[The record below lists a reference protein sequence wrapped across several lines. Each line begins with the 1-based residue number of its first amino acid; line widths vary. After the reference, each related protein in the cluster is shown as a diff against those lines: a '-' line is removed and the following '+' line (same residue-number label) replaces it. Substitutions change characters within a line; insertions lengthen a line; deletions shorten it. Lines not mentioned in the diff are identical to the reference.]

1 MMSELVIQ
9 YHDFENAKKEL
20 KKFSEHTTTDL
31 DLKRVDDSKGV
42 GEFLGDWFFGR
53 GIGLDHKVTGE
64 ELNDLTSQIQTHLH
78 SINNTQIKLIKEFGQ
93 VYSALEALDKDYIQA
108 ILVSIKATEETSQSI
123 QEIQGQIKKNVE
135 NQRKTLEEL
144 KKFKQKLDS
153 YAHLGDIDK
162 IWDDCQKWHD
172 NITKLSNSIN
182 NATSTGNAN
191 AKKVEGLK
199 GTFKIIDEKVGGL
212 DKCLNQQISQIQSVL
227 AFTCELEKIVHLHDI
242 DEMWE
247 SLSNAQISLMNI
259 CNDMNSIREAATTQQ
274 SNIDVILGFMDTLS
288 VYNHLKDIDEIWSK
302 TEAHSDRLDSL
313 AQQSDN
319 TLGLVH
325 INQSHIDE
333 FSKYKEELCGIKHLK
348 EVDKLWDSN
357 KVHSNQLSDVE
368 KQSEE
373 TNNFIQN
380 NKKLIDT
387 AIDVVEKND
396 IAVQMLTKKIK
407 YAYLLAG
414 GSLGLALIELIVI
427 LLKVI

>member
-1 MMSELVIQ
+1 MSELDIQ
-9 YHDFENAKKEL
+9 YHDFEVAKKGLKEFSLKQAEEL
-20 KKFSEHTTTDL
+20 ELDTVRTD
-31 DLKRVDDSKGV
+31 G
-42 GEFLGDWFFGR
+42 GFLGFG
-53 GIGLDHKVTGE
+53 DHKVTGY
-64 ELNDLTSQIQTHLH
+64 ELNNRLGAIQQHLIDL
-78 SINNTQIKLIKEFGQ
+78 NNTNNRTIKEFGQ

-108 ILVSIKATEETSQSI
+108 ILISIKATEETSKRI
-123 QEIQGQIKKNVE
+123 EATQEQIKRIIDDQK
-135 NQRKTLEEL
+135 KTLEVL
-144 KKFKQKLDS
+144 KKFKQKLDN

-162 IWDDCQKWHD
+162 IWNDCQKWYND
-172 NITKLSNSIN
+172 ITTLSNSIN

-191 AKKVEGLK
+191 AKKIEGLK
-199 GTFKIIDEKVGGL
+199 GTFKII

-357 KVHSNQLSDVE
+357 EVHSNQLSDVE

-414 GSLGLALIELIVI
+414 GSLGLALIELVVI